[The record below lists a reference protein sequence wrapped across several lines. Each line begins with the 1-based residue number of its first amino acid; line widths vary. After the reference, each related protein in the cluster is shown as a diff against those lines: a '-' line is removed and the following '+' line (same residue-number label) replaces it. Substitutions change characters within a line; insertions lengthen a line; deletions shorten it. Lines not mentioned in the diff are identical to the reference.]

1 MSANSLPPT
10 PVIKDWLE
18 NASRQLST
26 AGIPSAHLDSEIIL
40 AYTLHKNRTYLHAHP
55 EQIIDAQQCELAN
68 ARLNLRL
75 DRVPIAYIIGYKEF
89 YGRQFAVTTSTLIPR
104 PESEDII
111 TILKEILP
119 LRLRS
124 GPSATPNP
132 QLIDVGTGSGCLG
145 ITAKLEFPALDVT
158 LTDISRD
165 ALKVAEL
172 NAKKLSADVA
182 ILHSDLLQEYALKP
196 DIIIANL
203 PYVDQTWERSPETNH
218 EPALALFTD
227 NDGLSIIKKLIVQAN
242 SSLTPDG
249 YLIIEADPTQHRPL
263 IEYAKKQSFEPVNQL
278 GYAIAF
284 KRKSN

>member
-10 PVIKDWLE
+10 PVIKDWLA

-26 AGIPSAHLDSEIIL
+26 AGIPNAHLDAEIIL

-89 YGRQFAVTTSTLIPR
+89 YGRQFAVTTATLIPR

-111 TILKEILP
+111 NVLKNLLSPISHFP
-119 LRLRS
+119 
-124 GPSATPNP
+124 TPNP

-158 LTDISRD
+158 LADISPH
-165 ALKVAEL
+165 ALTIAKQ
-172 NAKKLSADVA
+172 NAKKLSAMVA
-182 ILHSDLLQEYALKP
+182 IIHSDLLQEYAIKP

-203 PYVDQTWERSPETNH
+203 PYVDQTWERSPETDH
-218 EPALALFTD
+218 EPALALFAD
-227 NDGLSIIKKLIVQAN
+227 NDGLSIIKKLIAQAN

-249 YLIIEADPTQHRPL
+249 YMFIEADPTQHRPL

-284 KRKSN
+284 KRKIK